1 MQNNYYF
8 LRQLTKQ
15 LKTKIVGLKLM
26 ECFSQ
31 EKDEMVLGFAAA
43 RGKNRNYKEF
53 YIKAVILPDFSC
65 LYFTDKFERARR
77 NSVDLLEQLMDL
89 EVTGVRQFLNERC
102 FAIEFEQDFSIVFKM
117 YGTRS
122 NIILLHNQEVIELFH
137 SRIVSDKNLIISQL
151 DRPIDQSHERFMQE
165 KGDYKK
171 LFPTFGKVVNG
182 SPSPT
187 LRPVE
192 PPDGEGKKPIEPPK
206 GKGEKTDAVSPSPRG
221 GVGGGAWTW
230 EYIQEIV
237 SQLENPRY
245 YLVRW
250 EHQLHL
256 SLLPVG
262 EIMQEFEQPMEA
274 MNAFYIA
281 YNKVNT
287 LDDEKVEVLR
297 KLTKEKK
304 QTDAYLQSTY
314 LRMESLDS
322 DIKNEEIGHI
332 IMANL
337 HQIAERAERVELFDF
352 YRDNTIVIKLR
363 SDLTPQKNAEN
374 FYRKSKNEKIELE
387 KIAENINNREQL
399 LTVINNHIENI
410 EGAENLKSLRNYL
423 KINGLAPNAK
433 LKVQSYREL
442 FKRFEVE
449 GFEIL
454 VGRNSKNNDLLTQQY
469 AYKEDLWL
477 HARDATGSHVVIK
490 YKAGKKFPNSVIEAA
505 ASLAAYFSKRRNETL
520 APVIVTPKKFVRK
533 PKGAADGQVIVEK
546 EEVVMVEPRLVL

>member
-15 LKTKIVGLKLM
+15 IETKIVGLKLM

-31 EKDEMVLGFAAA
+31 EKDELVFGFAAA

-53 YIKAVILPDFSC
+53 FIKAVILPDFSS

-77 NSVDLLEQLMDL
+77 NSVDLFEQLMDL

-102 FAIEFEQDFSIVFKM
+102 FSIDFEQDFSIIFKM

-122 NIILLHNQEVIELFH
+122 NLILCHNQEVIELFH
-137 SRIVSDKNLIISQL
+137 NRIVSDKNLIITEL
-151 DRPIDQSHERFMQE
+151 DREIDQSYERFLSE
-165 KGDYKK
+165 KQDYRK
-171 LFPTFGKVVNG
+171 LFPTFGKVVNAQ
-182 SPSPT
+182 
-187 LRPVE
+187 LEV
-192 PPDGEGKKPIEPPK
+192 GK
-206 GKGEKTDAVSPSPRG
+206 S
-221 GVGGGAWTW
+221 TW
-230 EYIQEIV
+230 EDVQKIV
-237 SQLENPRY
+237 EQLENPRY

-262 EIMQEFEQPMEA
+262 EIIQEFEQPIEA

-287 LDDEKVEVLR
+287 LDIEKVEVLR
-297 KLTKEKK
+297 RLTKEKK
-304 QTDAYLQSTY
+304 QTEAYLQNSY
-314 LRMESLDS
+314 QRMESLDS
-322 DIKNEEIGHI
+322 EIKNEEIGHI
-332 IMANL
+332 LMANL
-337 HQIAERAERVELFDF
+337 HQIEERAERVELFDF
-352 YRDNTIVIKLR
+352 YRNQNITIKLR
-363 SDLTPQKNAEN
+363 SDLSPQKNAEN

-387 KIAENINNREQL
+387 KLIENIESREQL
-399 LTVINNHIENI
+399 LTVINSYIENI
-410 EGAENLKSLRNYL
+410 EAAENLKILRSYL
-423 KINGLAPNAK
+423 KANGLSPNTK
-433 LKVQSYREL
+433 LKIQSYREL

-454 VGRNSKNNDLLTQQY
+454 VGKNSKNNDLLTQQY

-477 HARDATGSHVVIK
+477 HARDATGSHVVVK
-490 YKAGKKFPNSVIEAA
+490 YRAGKKFPNSVIEAA

-533 PKGAADGQVIVEK
+533 PKGFNEGQVIVEK
-546 EEVVMVEPRLVL
+546 EEVVMVEPKLI

>member
-15 LKTKIVGLKLM
+15 IETKIVGLKLM

-31 EKDEMVLGFAAA
+31 EKDELVFGFAAA

-53 YIKAVILPDFSC
+53 FIKAVILPDFSS

-77 NSVDLLEQLMDL
+77 NSVDLFEQLMDL
-89 EVTGVRQFLNERC
+89 EVTGVRQFKNERC
-102 FAIEFEQDFSIVFKM
+102 FTIDFEQDFSIVFKM

-122 NIILLHNQEVIELFH
+122 NLILCHNQEVIELFH
-137 SRIVSDKNLIISQL
+137 NRIVSDKNLIINEL
-151 DRPIDQSHERFMQE
+151 DREIDQSYERFLIE
-165 KGDYKK
+165 KQDYRK
-171 LFPTFGKVVNG
+171 LFPTFGKLVNAQLEVG
-182 SPSPT
+182 KST
-187 LRPVE
+187 WDEIQKIVE
-192 PPDGEGKKPIEPPK
+192 
-206 GKGEKTDAVSPSPRG
+206 
-221 GVGGGAWTW
+221 
-230 EYIQEIV
+230 
-237 SQLENPRY
+237 QLENPRY

-262 EIMQEFEQPMEA
+262 DIIQEFEQPIEA

-281 YNKVNT
+281 YNKLNT
-287 LDDEKVEVLR
+287 LDDEKAEVLR
-297 KLTKEKK
+297 KLSKEKK
-304 QTDAYLQSTY
+304 QTEAYLQSSY
-314 LRMESLDS
+314 QRMESLDS
-322 DIKNEEIGHI
+322 EIKNEEIGHI
-332 IMANL
+332 LMANL
-337 HQIAERAERVELFDF
+337 HLIEERAERVELFDF
-352 YRDNTIVIKLR
+352 YRNQNITIKLR
-363 SDLTPQKNAEN
+363 ADLSPQKNAEN

-387 KIAENINNREQL
+387 KLMENIESREQL
-399 LTVINNHIENI
+399 LTVINNHIEAI
-410 EGAENLKSLRNYL
+410 ESAENLKALRSYL
-423 KINGLAPNAK
+423 KVNGLSPNAK
-433 LKVQSYREL
+433 LKIQSYREL

-477 HARDATGSHVVIK
+477 HARDATGSHVVVK
-490 YKAGKKFPNSVIEAA
+490 YRAGKKFPNSVIETA

-533 PKGAADGQVIVEK
+533 PKGFAEGQVIVEK
-546 EEVVMVEPRLVL
+546 EEVVMVEPKLIQNL

>member
-15 LKTKIVGLKLM
+15 IETKIVGLKLM

-31 EKDEMVLGFAAA
+31 EKDELVFGFAAA

-53 YIKAVILPDFSC
+53 YIKAVILPDFAS

-77 NSVDLLEQLMDL
+77 NSVDLFEQLMDL
-89 EVTGVRQFLNERC
+89 EVMGVRQFLNERC
-102 FAIEFEQDFSIVFKM
+102 FSIDFEQDFSIVFKM

-122 NIILLHNQEVIELFH
+122 NLILCHNQEVIELFH

-151 DRPIDQSHERFMQE
+151 DRPIDQSYERFLSE
-165 KGDYKK
+165 KQDFRK
-171 LFPTFGKVVNG
+171 LFPTFGKVVNAQ
-182 SPSPT
+182 
-187 LRPVE
+187 LEV
-192 PPDGEGKKPIEPPK
+192 GK
-206 GKGEKTDAVSPSPRG
+206 S
-221 GVGGGAWTW
+221 TW
-230 EYIQEIV
+230 DDIQKIV
-237 SQLENPRY
+237 KQLENPRY

-256 SLLPVG
+256 SLLPIG
-262 EIMQEFEQPMEA
+262 EIIQEFEQPIEA

-297 KLTKEKK
+297 RLTKEKK
-304 QTDAYLQSTY
+304 QTEAYLQNSY
-314 LRMESLDS
+314 QRMESLDS
-322 DIKNEEIGHI
+322 DVKNEEIGHI
-332 IMANL
+332 LMANL
-337 HQIAERAERVELFDF
+337 HQIEERAERVELFDF
-352 YRDNTIVIKLR
+352 YRNQNITIKLR
-363 SDLTPQKNAEN
+363 SDLSPQKNAEN

-387 KIAENINNREQL
+387 KLMENIENREQL
-399 LTVINNHIENI
+399 LTVINNYIENI
-410 EGAENLKSLRNYL
+410 EAAENLKFLRSYL
-423 KINGLAPNAK
+423 KTNNLVPNTK
-433 LKVQSYREL
+433 LKIQSYKEL

-454 VGRNSKNNDLLTQQY
+454 VGKNSKNNDLLTQQY

-477 HARDATGSHVVIK
+477 HARDATGSHVVLK
-490 YKAGKKFPNSVIEAA
+490 YRAGKKFPNSVIEAA

-533 PKGAADGQVIVEK
+533 PKGSADGQVIVEK
-546 EEVVMVEPRLVL
+546 EEVIMVEPKLIQNL

>member
-1 MQNNYYF
+1 MQTVGTSPQNTVICTQFKIEPVQNNYYF

-15 LKTKIVGLKLM
+15 LETKIVGLKLM

-102 FAIEFEQDFSIVFKM
+102 FAIEFEQNFSIVFKM

-151 DRPIDQSHERFMQE
+151 DRPIDQSYERFVQE
-165 KGDYKK
+165 NGDYKK
-171 LFPTFGKVVNG
+171 LFPTFGKVVNAQF
-182 SPSPT
+182 
-187 LRPVE
+187 E
-192 PPDGEGKKPIEPPK
+192 
-206 GKGEKTDAVSPSPRG
+206 
-221 GVGGGAWTW
+221 VGRSTW
-230 EYIQEIV
+230 EEVKKIV
-237 SQLENPRY
+237 LQLENPRY

-337 HQIAERAERVELFDF
+337 HQIKERAERVELFDF
-352 YRDNTIVIKLR
+352 YRNNTIVIKLR
-363 SDLTPQKNAEN
+363 SDLSPQKNAEN

-410 EGAENLKSLRNYL
+410 EAAENLKSLRNYL
-423 KINGLAPNAK
+423 KINGLAPNTK

-477 HARDATGSHVVIK
+477 HARDATGSHVVLK
-490 YKAGKKFPNSVIEAA
+490 YRAGKKFPNSVIEAA

-533 PKGAADGQVIVEK
+533 PKGSADGQVIVEK
-546 EEVVMVEPRLVL
+546 EEVVMVEPRLVQ

>member
-15 LKTKIVGLKLM
+15 IETKIVGLKLM

-31 EKDEMVLGFAAA
+31 EKDELVFGFAAA

-53 YIKAVILPDFSC
+53 YIKAVILPDFAS

-77 NSVDLLEQLMDL
+77 NSVDLFEQLMDL

-102 FAIEFEQDFSIVFKM
+102 FSIDFEQEFSIVFKM

-122 NIILLHNQEVIELFH
+122 NLILCHNQEVIELFH
-137 SRIVSDKNLIISQL
+137 SRIVSDKNLVINEL
-151 DRPIDQSHERFMQE
+151 DRLIDQSYERFLSE
-165 KGDYKK
+165 KQDYRK
-171 LFPTFGKVVNG
+171 LFPTFGKVVNAQ
-182 SPSPT
+182 
-187 LRPVE
+187 LEV
-192 PPDGEGKKPIEPPK
+192 GK
-206 GKGEKTDAVSPSPRG
+206 S
-221 GVGGGAWTW
+221 TW
-230 EYIQEIV
+230 EDIQKIV
-237 SQLENPRY
+237 DQLEKPRY

-262 EIMQEFEQPMEA
+262 EVIQEFEQPIEA

-304 QTDAYLQSTY
+304 QTEAYLQNSY
-314 LRMESLDS
+314 QRMESLDS
-322 DIKNEEIGHI
+322 DVKNEEIGHI
-332 IMANL
+332 LMANL
-337 HQIAERAERVELFDF
+337 HQIEERTEQVELFDF
-352 YRDNTIVIKLR
+352 YRNKNITIKLR
-363 SDLTPQKNAEN
+363 SDLSPQKNAEN

-387 KIAENINNREQL
+387 KLMENIESREQL
-399 LTVINNHIENI
+399 LTVINNYIENI
-410 EGAENLKSLRNYL
+410 EASENLKILRSYL
-423 KINGLAPNAK
+423 KVNGLSPNAK
-433 LKVQSYREL
+433 LKIQSYREL

-477 HARDATGSHVVIK
+477 HARDATGSHVVLK
-490 YKAGKKFPNSVIEAA
+490 YRAGKKFPNSVIEAA

-533 PKGAADGQVIVEK
+533 PKGSADGQVIVEK
-546 EEVVMVEPRLVL
+546 EEVVMVEPKLIQ

>member
-15 LKTKIVGLKLM
+15 IETKIVGLKLM

-31 EKDEMVLGFAAA
+31 EKDELVFGFAAA

-53 YIKAVILPDFSC
+53 YIKAVILPDFAS

-77 NSVDLLEQLMDL
+77 NSVDLFEQLMDL

-102 FAIEFEQDFSIVFKM
+102 FSIDFEQDFSIVFKM

-122 NIILLHNQEVIELFH
+122 NLILCHNQEVIELFH

-151 DRPIDQSHERFMQE
+151 DRPIDQSHERFLSE
-165 KGDYKK
+165 KQDYRK
-171 LFPTFGKVVNG
+171 LFPTFGKVVNAQ
-182 SPSPT
+182 
-187 LRPVE
+187 LEV
-192 PPDGEGKKPIEPPK
+192 GK
-206 GKGEKTDAVSPSPRG
+206 S
-221 GVGGGAWTW
+221 TW
-230 EYIQEIV
+230 EEVQKIV
-237 SQLENPRY
+237 EQLENPRY

-262 EIMQEFEQPMEA
+262 EIIQEFEQPIEA

-297 KLTKEKK
+297 RLTKEKK
-304 QTDAYLQSTY
+304 QTEAYLQNSY
-314 LRMESLDS
+314 QRMESLDS
-322 DIKNEEIGHI
+322 DVKNEEIGHI
-332 IMANL
+332 LMANL
-337 HQIAERAERVELFDF
+337 HQIEERTEQVELFDF
-352 YRDNTIVIKLR
+352 YRNRNITIKLR
-363 SDLTPQKNAEN
+363 SDLSPQKNAEN

-387 KIAENINNREQL
+387 KLMENIESREQL
-399 LTVINNHIENI
+399 LTVVNNHIENI
-410 EGAENLKSLRNYL
+410 EAAENLKTLRSYL
-423 KINGLAPNAK
+423 KANGLSPNTK
-433 LKVQSYREL
+433 LKIQSYKEL

-477 HARDATGSHVVIK
+477 HARDATGSHVVLK
-490 YKAGKKFPNSVIEAA
+490 YRAGKKFPNSVIEAA

-533 PKGAADGQVIVEK
+533 PKGSADGQVIVEK
-546 EEVVMVEPRLVL
+546 EEVVMVEPKLIQNL

>member
-1 MQNNYYF
+1 VQNNYYF

-15 LKTKIVGLKLM
+15 IETKIVGLKLM

-31 EKDEMVLGFAAA
+31 EKDELVFGFAAA

-53 YIKAVILPDFSC
+53 YIKAVILPDFAS

-77 NSVDLLEQLMDL
+77 NSVDLFEQLMDL

-102 FAIEFEQDFSIVFKM
+102 FSIDFEQDFSIVFKM

-122 NIILLHNQEVIELFH
+122 NLILCHNQEVVELFH

-151 DRPIDQSHERFMQE
+151 DREIDQSYECFLSE
-165 KGDYKK
+165 KQDYRK
-171 LFPTFGKVVNG
+171 LFPTFGKVVN
-182 SPSPT
+182 
-187 LRPVE
+187 
-192 PPDGEGKKPIEPPK
+192 
-206 GKGEKTDAVSPSPRG
+206 A
-221 GVGGGAWTW
+221 
-230 EYIQEIV
+230 
-237 SQLENPRY
+237 QLEIGKSTWDDIQKIVEQLKNPRY

-262 EIMQEFEQPMEA
+262 EIIQEFEQPIES

-304 QTDAYLQSTY
+304 QTEAYLQNSY
-314 LRMESLDS
+314 QRMESLES
-322 DIKNEEIGHI
+322 DVKNEEIGHI
-332 IMANL
+332 LMANL
-337 HQIAERAERVELFDF
+337 HQIVERTEQVELFDF
-352 YRDNTIVIKLR
+352 YRNQNIAIKLR
-363 SDLTPQKNAEN
+363 SDLSPQKNAEN

-387 KIAENINNREQL
+387 KLMENIENREQL
-399 LTVINNHIENI
+399 LTVINNYIENI
-410 EGAENLKSLRNYL
+410 EAAENLKILRSYL
-423 KINGLAPNAK
+423 KANGLAPNTK
-433 LKVQSYREL
+433 LKIQSYKEL

-454 VGRNSKNNDLLTQQY
+454 VGKNSKNNDLLTQQY

-477 HARDATGSHVVIK
+477 HARDATGSHVVLK
-490 YKAGKKFPNSVIEAA
+490 YRAGKKFPNSVIETA
-505 ASLAAYFSKRRNETL
+505 ASLAAYFSKRRNETI

-533 PKGAADGQVIVEK
+533 PKGSADGQVIVEK
-546 EEVVMVEPRLVL
+546 EEVVMVEPKLIQ

>member
-15 LKTKIVGLKLM
+15 IETKIVGLKLM

-31 EKDEMVLGFAAA
+31 EKDELVFGFAAA

-53 YIKAVILPDFSC
+53 YIKAVILPDFAS

-77 NSVDLLEQLMDL
+77 NSVDLFEQLMDL

-102 FAIEFEQDFSIVFKM
+102 FSIDFEQDFSIVFKM

-122 NIILLHNQEVIELFH
+122 NLILCHNQEVIELFH
-137 SRIVSDKNLIISQL
+137 SRIVSDKNLIINDL
-151 DRPIDQSHERFMQE
+151 DRPIDQSYERFLSE
-165 KGDYKK
+165 KQDYRK
-171 LFPTFGKVVNG
+171 LFPTFGKVVNAQ
-182 SPSPT
+182 
-187 LRPVE
+187 LEV
-192 PPDGEGKKPIEPPK
+192 GK
-206 GKGEKTDAVSPSPRG
+206 S
-221 GVGGGAWTW
+221 TW
-230 EYIQEIV
+230 EEVQKIV
-237 SQLENPRY
+237 EQLENPRY

-262 EIMQEFEQPMEA
+262 EIIQEFEQPIEA

-297 KLTKEKK
+297 RLTKEKK
-304 QTDAYLQSTY
+304 QTEAYLQNSY
-314 LRMESLDS
+314 QRMESLDS
-322 DIKNEEIGHI
+322 EIKNEEIGHI
-332 IMANL
+332 LMANL
-337 HQIAERAERVELFDF
+337 HQIEERAERVELFDF
-352 YRDNTIVIKLR
+352 YRNQNITIKLR
-363 SDLTPQKNAEN
+363 SDLSPQKNAEN

-387 KIAENINNREQL
+387 KLIENIESREQL
-399 LTVINNHIENI
+399 LTVINNHIEAI
-410 EGAENLKSLRNYL
+410 EAAENLKILRSYL
-423 KINGLAPNAK
+423 KTNGLSPNTK
-433 LKVQSYREL
+433 LKIQSYREL

-454 VGRNSKNNDLLTQQY
+454 VGKNSKNNDLLTQQY

-477 HARDATGSHVVIK
+477 HARDATGSHVVVK
-490 YKAGKKFPNSVIEAA
+490 YRAGKKFPNSVIETA

-533 PKGAADGQVIVEK
+533 PKGFAEGQVIVEK
-546 EEVVMVEPRLVL
+546 EEVVMVEPKLIQ

>member
-15 LKTKIVGLKLM
+15 IETKIIGLKLM

-31 EKDEMVLGFAAA
+31 EKDEMVFGFAAA

-53 YIKAVILPDFSC
+53 FIKAVILPDFSS

-77 NSVDLLEQLMDL
+77 NSVDLFDQLMDL

-102 FAIEFEQDFSIVFKM
+102 FAIDFEQEFSLVFKM

-122 NIILLHNQEVIELFH
+122 NIILCHKEIVIELFH
-137 SRIVSDKNLIISQL
+137 SRIISDKNLIINQL
-151 DRPIDQSHERFMQE
+151 DRTIDQSYENFLEE
-165 KGDYKK
+165 KGDYRK
-171 LFPTFGKVVNG
+171 LFPTFGKVVNAQ
-182 SPSPT
+182 
-187 LRPVE
+187 LE
-192 PPDGEGKKPIEPPK
+192 AGKTTWNELQSLL
-206 GKGEKTDAVSPSPRG
+206 EK
-221 GVGGGAWTW
+221 
-230 EYIQEIV
+230 
-237 SQLENPRY
+237 LENPRY

-262 EIMQEFEQPMEA
+262 EVIQEFEQPIEA

-297 KLTKEKK
+297 RLTKEKK
-304 QTDAYLQSTY
+304 QTDAYLQAAY
-314 LRMESLDS
+314 QRLESLDGEV
-322 DIKNEEIGHI
+322 KNEEIGHI
-332 IMANL
+332 LMANL
-337 HQIAERAERVELFDF
+337 HEIEERAERVELFDF
-352 YRDNTIVIKLR
+352 YRNTNIIIKIR
-363 SDLTPQKNAEN
+363 SDLSPQKNAEN

-387 KIAENINNREQL
+387 KLMENIENREAL

-410 EGAENLKSLRNYL
+410 EAVENLKMLRSYL
-423 KINGLAPNAK
+423 KANGLAPNTK
-433 LKVQSYREL
+433 LKIQSYREL

-449 GFEIL
+449 DFEIL
-454 VGRNSKNNDLLTQQY
+454 VGKNSKNNDLLTQQY

-490 YKAGKKFPNSVIEAA
+490 YRAGKKFPNSVIEAG

-533 PKGAADGQVIVEK
+533 PKGFADGQVIVEK
-546 EEVVMVEPRLVL
+546 EEVVMVEPKLIQ

>member
-15 LKTKIVGLKLM
+15 LETKIVGLKLM

-77 NSVDLLEQLMDL
+77 NSVDLFEQLMDL
-89 EVTGVRQFLNERC
+89 EVKGVRQFLNERC
-102 FAIEFEQDFSIVFKM
+102 FSIDFEQDFSIVFKM

-137 SRIVSDKNLIISQL
+137 SRIVSDKNLIVSQL
-151 DRPIDQSHERFMQE
+151 DREINQSFERFLDE
-165 KGDYKK
+165 KQDYKK
-171 LFPTFGKVVNG
+171 LFPTFGKVVNAQ
-182 SPSPT
+182 
-187 LRPVE
+187 LE
-192 PPDGEGKKPIEPPK
+192 
-206 GKGEKTDAVSPSPRG
+206 
-221 GVGGGAWTW
+221 VGRSTW
-230 EYIQEIV
+230 QEIQKII

-337 HQIAERAERVELFDF
+337 HQIEERAERVELFDF

-363 SDLTPQKNAEN
+363 SDLSPQKNAEN
-374 FYRKSKNEKIELE
+374 FYRKSKNERIELE
-387 KIAENINNREQL
+387 KITENINNREQL

-410 EGAENLKSLRNYL
+410 EAAENLKSLRNYL
-423 KINGLAPNAK
+423 KTNGLAPNTK

-477 HARDATGSHVVIK
+477 HARDATGSHVVLK

-533 PKGAADGQVIVEK
+533 PKGSADGQVIVEK
-546 EEVVMVEPRLVL
+546 EEVVMVEPRLVQ

>member
-15 LKTKIVGLKLM
+15 IEAKIVGLKLM

-31 EKDEMVLGFAAA
+31 EKDELVFGFAAA

-53 YIKAVILPDFSC
+53 YIKAVILPDFAS

-77 NSVDLLEQLMDL
+77 NSVDLFEQLMDL
-89 EVTGVRQFLNERC
+89 EVMGVRQFLNERC
-102 FAIEFEQDFSIVFKM
+102 FSIDFEQNFSIVFKM

-122 NIILLHNQEVIELFH
+122 NLILCHNQEVIELFH

-151 DRPIDQSHERFMQE
+151 DREVDQSYERFLSE
-165 KGDYKK
+165 KQDYRK
-171 LFPTFGKVVNG
+171 LFPTFGKVVNAQ
-182 SPSPT
+182 
-187 LRPVE
+187 LEVE
-192 PPDGEGKKPIEPPK
+192 K
-206 GKGEKTDAVSPSPRG
+206 S
-221 GVGGGAWTW
+221 TW
-230 EYIQEIV
+230 EDIQKIV
-237 SQLENPRY
+237 DQLENPRY

-262 EIMQEFEQPMEA
+262 EIIQEFEQPIEA

-287 LDDEKVEVLR
+287 LDAEKVEVLR

-304 QTDAYLQSTY
+304 QTEAYLQNSY
-314 LRMESLDS
+314 QRMESFDS
-322 DIKNEEIGHI
+322 EVKNEEIGHI
-332 IMANL
+332 LMANL
-337 HQIAERAERVELFDF
+337 HQIEERTERVELFDF
-352 YRDNTIVIKLR
+352 YRNRNITIKLR
-363 SDLTPQKNAEN
+363 SDLSPQKNAEN

-387 KIAENINNREQL
+387 KLMENIENREQL
-399 LTVINNHIENI
+399 LTVINTYIENI
-410 EGAENLKSLRNYL
+410 ETAENLKTLRNYL
-423 KINGLAPNAK
+423 KANGLAPNTK
-433 LKVQSYREL
+433 LKIQSYREL

-454 VGRNSKNNDLLTQQY
+454 VGKNSKNNDLLTQQY

-477 HARDATGSHVVIK
+477 HARDATGSHVVVK
-490 YKAGKKFPNSVIEAA
+490 YRAGKKFPNSVIEAA

-533 PKGAADGQVIVEK
+533 PKGFNEGQVIVEK
-546 EEVVMVEPRLVL
+546 EEVVMVEPKLIQNL

>member
-15 LKTKIVGLKLM
+15 IETKIVGLKLM

-31 EKDEMVLGFAAA
+31 EKDELVFGFAAA

-53 YIKAVILPDFSC
+53 YIKAVILPDFTS

-77 NSVDLLEQLMDL
+77 NSVDLFEQLMDL

-102 FAIEFEQDFSIVFKM
+102 FSIDFEQNFSIVFKM

-122 NIILLHNQEVIELFH
+122 NLILCHNQEVIELFH
-137 SRIVSDKNLIISQL
+137 SRIISDKNLIINQL
-151 DRPIDQSHERFMQE
+151 DREIDQSYERFLSE
-165 KGDYKK
+165 KQDYRK
-171 LFPTFGKVVNG
+171 LFPTFGKVVNAQ
-182 SPSPT
+182 
-187 LRPVE
+187 LEV
-192 PPDGEGKKPIEPPK
+192 GK
-206 GKGEKTDAVSPSPRG
+206 S
-221 GVGGGAWTW
+221 TW
-230 EYIQEIV
+230 EDIQKIV
-237 SQLENPRY
+237 NQLENPRY

-262 EIMQEFEQPMEA
+262 EVIQEFEQPMEA

-287 LDDEKVEVLR
+287 LDAEKVEVLR

-304 QTDAYLQSTY
+304 QTEAYLQNSY
-314 LRMESLDS
+314 QRMESLDS
-322 DIKNEEIGHI
+322 EVKNEEIGHI
-332 IMANL
+332 LMANL
-337 HQIAERAERVELFDF
+337 HQIEERAERVELFDF
-352 YRDNTIVIKLR
+352 YRNCNITIKLR
-363 SDLTPQKNAEN
+363 SDLSPQKNAEN

-387 KIAENINNREQL
+387 KLMENIENREQL
-399 LTVINNHIENI
+399 LTVINNYIENI
-410 EGAENLKSLRNYL
+410 EAAENLKILRSYL
-423 KINGLAPNAK
+423 KANGLAPNTK
-433 LKVQSYREL
+433 LKIQSYREL

-454 VGRNSKNNDLLTQQY
+454 VGKNSKNNDLLTQQY

-477 HARDATGSHVVIK
+477 HARDATGSHVVVK
-490 YKAGKKFPNSVIEAA
+490 YRAGKKFPNTVIEAA

-533 PKGAADGQVIVEK
+533 PKGFNEGQVIVEK
-546 EEVVMVEPRLVL
+546 EEVVMVEPKLIQNL

>member
-15 LKTKIVGLKLM
+15 IETKIVGLKLM

-31 EKDEMVLGFAAA
+31 EKDELVFGFAAA

-53 YIKAVILPDFSC
+53 YIKAVILPDFAS

-77 NSVDLLEQLMDL
+77 NSVDLFEQLMDL

-102 FAIEFEQDFSIVFKM
+102 FSIDFEQDFSIVFKM

-122 NIILLHNQEVIELFH
+122 NLILCHNQEVIELFH
-137 SRIVSDKNLIISQL
+137 SRIVSDKNLIINEL
-151 DRPIDQSHERFMQE
+151 DRPIDQSYERFLSE
-165 KGDYKK
+165 KQDFRK
-171 LFPTFGKVVNG
+171 LYPTFGKVVNAQLEVG
-182 SPSPT
+182 KST
-187 LRPVE
+187 WDDIQKIVE
-192 PPDGEGKKPIEPPK
+192 
-206 GKGEKTDAVSPSPRG
+206 
-221 GVGGGAWTW
+221 
-230 EYIQEIV
+230 
-237 SQLENPRY
+237 QLENPRY

-262 EIMQEFEQPMEA
+262 EIIQEFEQPIEA

-297 KLTKEKK
+297 RLTKEKK
-304 QTDAYLQSTY
+304 QTEAYLQNSY
-314 LRMESLDS
+314 QRMESLDS
-322 DIKNEEIGHI
+322 DVKNEEIGHI
-332 IMANL
+332 LMANL
-337 HQIAERAERVELFDF
+337 HQIEERAERVELFDF
-352 YRDNTIVIKLR
+352 YRNQNITIKLR
-363 SDLTPQKNAEN
+363 SDLSPQKNAEN
-374 FYRKSKNEKIELE
+374 FYRKSKNEKIELD
-387 KIAENINNREQL
+387 KLMENIENREQL
-399 LTVINNHIENI
+399 LTVINNYIENI
-410 EGAENLKSLRNYL
+410 EAAENLKTLRSYL
-423 KINGLAPNAK
+423 KANGLAPNTK
-433 LKVQSYREL
+433 LKIQSYREL

-454 VGRNSKNNDLLTQQY
+454 VGKNSKNNDLLTQQY

-477 HARDATGSHVVIK
+477 HARDATGSHVVLK
-490 YKAGKKFPNSVIEAA
+490 YRAGKKFPNSVIEAA

-533 PKGAADGQVIVEK
+533 PKGFADGQVIVEK
-546 EEVVMVEPRLVL
+546 EEVVMVEPKLIQ

>member
-15 LKTKIVGLKLM
+15 IETKIVGLKLM

-31 EKDEMVLGFAAA
+31 EKDELVFGFAAA

-53 YIKAVILPDFSC
+53 FIKAVILPDFSS

-77 NSVDLLEQLMDL
+77 NSVDLFEQLIDL
-89 EVTGVRQFLNERC
+89 EVTGVRQFKNERC
-102 FAIEFEQDFSIVFKM
+102 FAIDFEQDFSIVFKM

-122 NIILLHNQEVIELFH
+122 NLILCHNQEVIELFH
-137 SRIVSDKNLIISQL
+137 NRIVSDKNLIINEL
-151 DRPIDQSHERFMQE
+151 DREIDQSYERFLSE
-165 KGDYKK
+165 KQDYRK
-171 LFPTFGKVVNG
+171 LFPTFGKVVNAQ
-182 SPSPT
+182 
-187 LRPVE
+187 LE
-192 PPDGEGKKPIEPPK
+192 
-206 GKGEKTDAVSPSPRG
+206 
-221 GVGGGAWTW
+221 VGNSTW
-230 EYIQEIV
+230 EDIRRIV
-237 SQLENPRY
+237 EQLENPRY

-262 EIMQEFEQPMEA
+262 EIIQEFEQPIEA
-274 MNAFYIA
+274 MNAFYVA

-287 LDDEKVEVLR
+287 LDVEKVEVLR
-297 KLTKEKK
+297 RLTKEKK
-304 QTDAYLQSTY
+304 QTEAYLQNSY
-314 LRMESLDS
+314 QRMESLDS
-322 DIKNEEIGHI
+322 EVKNEEIGHI
-332 IMANL
+332 LMANL
-337 HQIAERAERVELFDF
+337 HQIEERAERVELFDF
-352 YRDNTIVIKLR
+352 YRNQNITIKLR
-363 SDLTPQKNAEN
+363 SDLSPQKNAEN

-387 KIAENINNREQL
+387 KLMENIENREQL
-399 LTVINNHIENI
+399 LTVINNYIENI
-410 EGAENLKSLRNYL
+410 EAAENLKALRSYL
-423 KINGLAPNAK
+423 KANGLAPNTK
-433 LKVQSYREL
+433 LKIQSYREL

-477 HARDATGSHVVIK
+477 HARDATGSHVVVK
-490 YKAGKKFPNSVIEAA
+490 YRAGKKFPNSVIEAA

-533 PKGAADGQVIVEK
+533 PKGFNEGQVIVEK
-546 EEVVMVEPRLVL
+546 EEVVMVEPKLIQ